1 MITKAELTEM
11 IGVWVAFGAWLALYL
26 STLPF

>member
-11 IGVWVAFGAWLALYL
+11 IGAWVAFGAWFVFYL

>member
-1 MITKAELTEM
+1 MIPKAELIELM
-11 IGVWVAFGAWLALYL
+11 GVWVAFGTWFAFYL

>member
-1 MITKAELTEM
+1 MITKAELAEM
-11 IGVWVAFGAWLALYL
+11 IGVWVAFGTWFASHL